1 MRPLTTRSGG
11 RLDRRLLIHA
21 PHSPAKAPCPVPIL
35 LSEGALGGIF
45 NRKDAY
51 GALKFEGQPLG
62 ITSTQKVFT
71 RAKAR
76 AGIDKNGCRR
86 SGL

>member
-1 MRPLTTRSGG
+1 MFGVRKRFSCFSSANKSGMG
-11 RLDRRLLIHA
+11 RFRTMQ
-21 PHSPAKAPCPVPIL
+21 
-35 LSEGALGGIF
+35 EY
-45 NRKDAY
+45 AY

-76 AGIDKNGCRR
+76 AGIDKDGYRR